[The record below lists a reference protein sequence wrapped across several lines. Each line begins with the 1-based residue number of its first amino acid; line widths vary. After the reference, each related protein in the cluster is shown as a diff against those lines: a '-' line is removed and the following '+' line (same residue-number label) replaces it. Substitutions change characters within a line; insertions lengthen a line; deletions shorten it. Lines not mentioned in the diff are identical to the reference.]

1 MLIILGINI
10 VLIWFSRPNAITK
23 MNQSEYN
30 IITVYSQIKS
40 EKEIKEV
47 IPF

>member
-1 MLIILGINI
+1 MNHKNMFFIIII
-10 VLIWFSRPNAITK
+10 IIII
-23 MNQSEYN
+23 